1 VVQELKPAIVHLH
14 LWPTVPTAALSLV
27 GLGTRTIVHVRDTPP
42 SFRQRNARALANRWL
57 HGVSLRVLRANC
69 VSVSRA
75 AADHT
80 AQGLKVPAERL
91 RVVLNGID
99 LLRFPERPSP
109 GPPIGLGDPFVV
121 GSGGRFSPEK
131 GHVDLIRAV
140 AAIRGSGVDIR
151 LRIAGDGSMRGAYVE
166 QARLLGLDDAL
177 ELPGAVQDMGE
188 FYRTL
193 DLFVLPSLREGLPR
207 MLLEAMASGVPCVA
221 TDVEGVPEVLTSG
234 IDGLLVPPGDAP
246 ALQAAVE
253 RLYHEPALRTGLA
266 AQGRRR
272 VQGPFSLERLCSDIL
287 GLYDEVLGG
296 VTCVPTT
303 AAP

>member
-1 VVQELKPAIVHLH
+1 VVQDLEPAIVHLH

-27 GLGTRTIVHVRDTPP
+27 GLGTRIIVHVRDTPP
-42 SFRQRNARALANRWL
+42 SFRQRNARSLANRWL
-57 HGVSLRVLRANC
+57 HGVSLRALRATC

-91 RVVLNGID
+91 RVILNGID
-99 LLRFPERPSP
+99 LVRFPDLPSP
-109 GPPIGLGDPFVV
+109 RPPIRVGDPCVV

-131 GHVDLIRAV
+131 GHLDLIRAV
-140 AAIRGSGVDIR
+140 AAIRRSGIDIR
-151 LRIAGDGSMRGAYVE
+151 LRIAGDGSLRGVYVE
-166 QARLLGLDDAL
+166 QARALGLGDAL

-207 MLLEAMASGVPCVA
+207 MLLEAMASGIPCVA

-234 IDGLLVPPGDAP
+234 IDGLLVPPGDVH

-253 RLYHEPALRTGLA
+253 RMYHEPALRTGLA
-266 AQGRRR
+266 ARGRRR
-272 VQGPFSLERLCSDIL
+272 VQGAFTLERVYSDIL
-287 GLYDEVLGG
+287 GVYDEVLG
-296 VTCVPTT
+296 
-303 AAP
+303 A